1 MTSCVPLS
9 KLANG
14 SGSQLP
20 HLQNG
25 DSNKSYCK
33 IIKKIRGDSAYEEL
47 KIVCDTLYMVK
58 KG

>member
-20 HLQNG
+20 PLQNG
-25 DSNKSYCK
+25 DSHKSYSE
-33 IIKKIRGDSAYEEL
+33 IIKKIGGDSAYEEL
-47 KIVCDTLYMVK
+47 KIVCDTLYVVR